1 MNAAVSDEE
10 YVREHVFKNGVLG
23 SIRGF
28 ILAAVDFLSQ
38 AIGSV
43 FRNILW
49 SERAQSAIDTTI
61 KHNMT
66 QKNDDKNKEKREDKQ
81 ERQTVEKNLQKEEKK
96 EIGLQKKDIS
106 FYNKILKEFDAE
118 ITKDLSK
125 FCFKSQKDAFIV
137 PFDKEISPEVFLPAF
152 WSRDGE
158 NLITASFYATV
169 LAAALTE
176 KSQDLVTQIG
186 AGTEEIR
193 VSVEKNNKGR
203 FSIFINDKLFIENL
217 SQNSLAQIKTLD
229 MGIDQ
234 PLDTLIKENVKNLF
248 DRSFMIKENMFVS
261 FEESGKIKITQG
273 TKELFHDYV
282 SSSQEAQNLQN
293 TLIFNGKLSPGQ
305 AFAITS
311 LFAPNVKMYG
321 EVIDPEIICNEN
333 SLYNTNPDGKAYLF
347 NHDGKLS
354 SYQPEKIIEY
364 KEVTYTTGSFSEKD
378 RDCFVVYEEK
388 EKDIRSI
395 LSDQEARIAK
405 THHLNKKDYFQ
416 FMADAPDRTWVALK
430 DKEEQYSLFMKEKEA
445 VYHIPVNTD
454 YYTKIISVP
463 SLSDSVLEETIKEY
477 NSSITNGSNY
487 IFRSEKNGECIS
499 ATYDGNKVITS
510 KELDI
515 MPTGYHYELKES
527 GIFQIPRP
535 HSLSQDDFTDYI
547 QKIEEA
553 YNKTSDCLQVDLF
566 YKREQLPACES
577 KEDIHLLCDLEE
589 VINLALE
596 SNDQAEI
603 NDDIFKEL
611 DVSAYENAP
620 DYGKT
625 TIDPQD
631 YSQFIDENFWER

>member
-1 MNAAVSDEE
+1 M
-10 YVREHVFKNGVLG
+10 
-23 SIRGF
+23 
-28 ILAAVDFLSQ
+28 
-38 AIGSV
+38 
-43 FRNILW
+43 
-49 SERAQSAIDTTI
+49 
-61 KHNMT
+61 
-66 QKNDDKNKEKREDKQ
+66 
-81 ERQTVEKNLQKEEKK
+81 
-96 EIGLQKKDIS
+96 
-106 FYNKILKEFDAE
+106 
-118 ITKDLSK
+118 
-125 FCFKSQKDAFIV
+125 
-137 PFDKEISPEVFLPAF
+137 
-152 WSRDGE
+152 
-158 NLITASFYATV
+158 ASFYATV

-217 SQNSLAQIKTLD
+217 SQNSLAKIKTLD

-416 FMADAPDRTWVALK
+416 FMADAPD
-430 DKEEQYSLFMKEKEA
+430 
-445 VYHIPVNTD
+445 
-454 YYTKIISVP
+454 
-463 SLSDSVLEETIKEY
+463 
-477 NSSITNGSNY
+477 
-487 IFRSEKNGECIS
+487 
-499 ATYDGNKVITS
+499 
-510 KELDI
+510 
-515 MPTGYHYELKES
+515 
-527 GIFQIPRP
+527 
-535 HSLSQDDFTDYI
+535 
-547 QKIEEA
+547 
-553 YNKTSDCLQVDLF
+553 
-566 YKREQLPACES
+566 
-577 KEDIHLLCDLEE
+577 
-589 VINLALE
+589 
-596 SNDQAEI
+596 
-603 NDDIFKEL
+603 
-611 DVSAYENAP
+611 
-620 DYGKT
+620 
-625 TIDPQD
+625 
-631 YSQFIDENFWER
+631 